1 MGPSKYPFLLLP
13 MLLVALVARSTVFAL
28 SIGAVLDTNSRIGR
42 EQKIAIEVAA
52 RRFNASSQP
61 ILLTISELKSTDTL
75 QAGYDAQLLIQQG
88 AEVMVSTATWP
99 QVLSISGISEG
110 PNIPTISLTPSTV
123 FAMPLLVQMSY
134 PDDTL
139 VKCLA
144 RFVASYNW
152 RRVIIVYED
161 DDYGTVSGTSL
172 LLALELQKVGIQLDY
187 SAVFPPMDSIS
198 DKKSTVRAELN
209 RMSKHLSTVY
219 IVLRSSENLT
229 VTLFQEATA
238 LGMMEQGSSWICGPD
253 VATLLDSTLNSSF
266 ILNYMQGVIA
276 VEPYVKQSTSEYVM
290 FYSDFQKA
298 FKDEYEKIGEMV
310 FSPGVHA
317 SRAYDVVQA
326 ITLAENKAKLNNKS
340 LVDNLLSINFTG
352 LSGSVW
358 PIIGNVEVAGGY
370 SAFRVINV
378 VGKSYKEIGLW
389 LDGFGF
395 YNNESQLNSQG
406 STLLQQL
413 NVVFW
418 PGGTRNPPGGLK
430 RLKIGVPEN
439 SIWDG
444 FVKVEYDNRTE
455 NLKLVSGFCID
466 VFTAAINRL
475 NSLILYEFVPFKIRG
490 NFTYDHLVD
499 ELYLKNIDIAIGDLT
514 TTSSRS
520 EKVSFTQPF
529 VTSGLA
535 MIIPMKHNNASM
547 MLTKP
552 FTPLLWITIFTLLFY
567 YFGAVWYL
575 ERNHEKADED
585 FHGPWYRQIGATFW
599 IIGNTIFQNHG
610 DKVGNFYTK
619 TVIISWL
626 LVVLIVSNCFTANL
640 SSILVTE
647 RLKSVVDKSVAG
659 CDGAPFVISYLEN
672 VLNYKPENIVRITDQ
687 DDYPVAFQKKSI
699 TSAYLESPYVRV
711 FLSKHNDYAVYGET
725 QMLGG
730 FAFALQKGDP
740 MTADLSKEI
749 LTLAEDGTIKKL
761 ESKWFNVSLSN
772 FGTTT
777 NSVER
782 QSLGLDVFWS
792 LFVFSFGVS
801 LIILAIF
808 VIENRATAR
817 KKNKKQKRVAPSL
830 EEDEIVSVYRIE
842 EEHVRLD
849 VHNLP

>member
-1 MGPSKYPFLLLP
+1 MGPSKCPFFLFLL
-13 MLLVALVARSTVFAL
+13 LLVALVVRSTVLGL

-42 EQKIAIEVAA
+42 EQKIAIEVAT

-75 QAGYDAQLLIQQG
+75 QASYDAQFLIQQG

-99 QVLSISGISEG
+99 QVLAISGISKG
-110 PNIPTISLTPSTV
+110 TNIPAISLTPSTV
-123 FAMPLLVQMSY
+123 LPTPLLVQMSY
-134 PDDTL
+134 SDNAL

-172 LLALELQKVGIQLDY
+172 LLTLELQKVGIQLDY

-198 DKKSTVRAELN
+198 DKKSIVRAELN

-253 VATLLDSTLNSSF
+253 VATLLDSTLSSSF
-266 ILNYMQGVIA
+266 ILNHMQGVIA
-276 VEPYVKQSTSEYVM
+276 VKPYVNQSTSEYTM

-310 FSPGVHA
+310 FSPGVFA
-317 SRAYDVVQA
+317 ARAYDAVQA
-326 ITLAENKAKLNNKS
+326 ITLAANKTRVNNKS

-352 LSGSVW
+352 LSGNVW
-358 PIIGNVEVAGGY
+358 PIIGNVEVAGDY

-413 NVVFW
+413 DVVFW
-418 PGGTRNPPGGLK
+418 PGGTRKTPGGLK
-430 RLKIGVPEN
+430 RLKIGVPEK

-444 FVKVEYDNRTE
+444 YVKVEYDNRTG
-455 NLKLVSGFCID
+455 NLKSVSGFCID
-466 VFTAAINRL
+466 VFTAAVNRL
-475 NSLILYEFVPFKIRG
+475 NSLILFEFVPFKLEG
-490 NFTYDHLVD
+490 NFTYDYLV
-499 ELYLKNIDIAIGDLT
+499 EQVYLKNIDIAVGDLT
-514 TTSSRS
+514 TTSFRS
-520 EKVSFTQPF
+520 EKVSFTQSF

-535 MIIPMKHNNASM
+535 MIIPMKHDNVSM

-552 FTPLLWITIFTLLFY
+552 FTPLLWITMFTLLFY
-567 YFGAVWYL
+567 NFGAIWYL
-575 ERNHEKADED
+575 ERNHKKADED
-585 FHGPWYRQIGATFW
+585 FHGPWYRQLGATFW

-647 RLKSVVDKSVAG
+647 KLKPVVDKSIAG
-659 CDGAPFVISYLEN
+659 CAGSSFLISYLEN
-672 VLNYKPENIVRITDQ
+672 VLNYKPENIVRMRGP
-687 DDYPVAFQKKSI
+687 DDYLVAFQKKTI
-699 TSAYLESPYVRV
+699 TVAYLESPYVRV

-725 QMLGG
+725 HMLSG

-740 MTADLSKEI
+740 ITADFSKEI
-749 LTLAEDGTIKKL
+749 LALAQDGTIKQL

-792 LFVFSFGVS
+792 LFVFSFGAS

-808 VIENRATAR
+808 VIQNRATTR
-817 KKNKKQKRVAPSL
+817 KKMKEQKKVAPSL
-830 EEDEIVSVYRIE
+830 VEEEIVPVSRIE
-842 EEHVRLD
+842 EEYVRLD
-849 VHNLP
+849 VHNIP

>member
-1 MGPSKYPFLLLP
+1 MGPSKCPFFLFLL
-13 MLLVALVARSTVFAL
+13 LLVALVVRRTVLGL

-42 EQKIAIEVAA
+42 EQKIAIEVAT

-61 ILLTISELKSTDTL
+61 VLLTISELKSTDTL
-75 QAGYDAQLLIQQG
+75 QASYDAQFLIQQG

-99 QVLSISGISEG
+99 QVLSISGISKG
-110 PNIPTISLTPSTV
+110 TNIPTVSLTPSTV
-123 FAMPLLVQMSY
+123 LPTPLLVQMSY
-134 PDDTL
+134 SDNAL

-198 DKKSTVRAELN
+198 DKKSIVRAELN
-209 RMSKHLSTVY
+209 RMGKHLSTVY

-266 ILNYMQGVIA
+266 ILNHMQGVIA
-276 VEPYVKQSTSEYVM
+276 FKPYVNQSTSEYTM

-298 FKDEYEKIGEMV
+298 FKDEYEKIGEMD
-310 FSPGVHA
+310 FSPGVFA
-317 SRAYDVVQA
+317 ARAYDAVQA
-326 ITLAENKAKLNNKS
+326 ITLAANKTKVNNKS

-352 LSGSVW
+352 LSGNVW
-358 PIIGNVEVAGGY
+358 PIIGNVEEAGDY
-370 SAFRVINV
+370 SAFRVVNV
-378 VGKSYKEIGLW
+378 VGKSYKEIGFW

-395 YNNESQLNSQG
+395 YKNESQLNSQG
-406 STLLQQL
+406 STLLQL

-418 PGGTRNPPGGLK
+418 PGETQITPGGLK
-430 RLKIGVPEN
+430 RLKIGVPEKPR
-439 SIWDG
+439 WDG
-444 FVKVEYDNRTE
+444 FVEVKYDNGTR
-455 NLKLVSGFCID
+455 NLKSVHGFCID
-466 VFTAAINRL
+466 VFTAAINRS
-475 NSLILYEFVPFKIRG
+475 NSHILFEFVPFKIG
-490 NFTYDHLVD
+490 DNFTYDSLV
-499 ELYLKNIDIAIGDLT
+499 EQVYLKNIDIAVGDLT
-514 TTSSRS
+514 TTSFRS
-520 EKVSFTQPF
+520 EKVSFTKSF
-529 VTSGLA
+529 VTSGFA
-535 MIIPMKHNNASM
+535 MIIPMKHDNVSM

-567 YFGAVWYL
+567 NFGAVWYL
-575 ERNHEKADED
+575 ERNHKKADED
-585 FHGPWYRQIGATFW
+585 FHGPWYRQLSATFW
-599 IIGNTIFQNHG
+599 IIGNTIFQNYG

-619 TVIISWL
+619 TLIISWL

-647 RLKSVVDKSVAG
+647 KIKPVVDKSIAG
-659 CDGAPFVISYLEN
+659 CSKSSFLISYLEN
-672 VLNYKPENIVRITDQ
+672 VLNYKAENIVRMRGP
-687 DDYPVAFQKKSI
+687 DDYLVAFQKKTI
-699 TSAYLESPYVRV
+699 TVAYLESPYVRV

-725 QMLGG
+725 QMLSG

-740 MTADLSKEI
+740 MTADLSKAI
-749 LTLAEDGTIKKL
+749 LTLAEDGTIKQL
-761 ESKWFNVSLSN
+761 ESKWFDVSLSN
-772 FGTTT
+772 FGTAT
-777 NSVER
+777 NSTVER

-808 VIENRATAR
+808 VIQNRATTC
-817 KKNKKQKRVAPSL
+817 KKKKEKKKVASCL
-830 EEDEIVSVYRIE
+830 EEGEIVPVSQIE
-842 EEHVRLD
+842 EEPVRLD
-849 VHNLP
+849 VHNMP